1 MPLNEFDPRAEAD
14 RICRRLR
21 ADIHHRFR
29 LRGAV
34 VGVSGGVD
42 SSVVLGLCAK
52 ALGPDR
58 VLALVLPEKESSPD
72 SIRLAQR
79 WADQLGVSS
88 LVEDVTHALEGAG
101 CYSRRDQA
109 IRDIFP
115 EYGEGWTNKVTLPG
129 SLLEDDTLNFFYLTV
144 IGPDGESQRSRLS
157 PDQFWH
163 ITAATDMKQRTRMIM
178 LYYHAERNR
187 YAVVGTGNRNE
198 HDLGFFVKYGDGGV
212 DIAPIRHL
220 LKSQVY
226 ALAEYLD
233 VSEEIR
239 LRPPTSDTYS
249 AETTQEEFFF
259 RLPFEALD
267 GIWARWEAGES
278 LSSISSGLS
287 LSPGQVERIV
297 DDIHRK
303 HRTTAYLRAPI
314 VGYSL
319 DEGENRELT
328 GGREE
333 VGGQATND
341 TSSDSP

>member
-1 MPLNEFDPRAEAD
+1 MPLSEFDPRAEVD
-14 RICRRLR
+14 RLCRQLR
-21 ADIHHRFR
+21 SDIHQRFR

-34 VGVSGGVD
+34 VGVSGGID
-42 SSVVLGLCAK
+42 SSVVLGLSAK

-58 VLALVLPEKESSPD
+58 VLSLVLPEKESSPD
-72 SIRLAQR
+72 SIRLAQQ
-79 WADQLGVSS
+79 WAEKLGVACV
-88 LVEDVTHALEGAG
+88 VEDVTHALEGAG
-101 CYSRRDQA
+101 CYARRDRA

-144 IGPDGESQRSRLS
+144 IAPDGQSMRTRLS

-178 LYYHAERNR
+178 LYYHAEKNR

-212 DIAPIRHL
+212 DVAPIRHL

-226 ALAEYLD
+226 ALAEVLE
-233 VSEEIR
+233 VPEEIR

-249 AETTQEEFFF
+249 AESTQEEFFF
-259 RLPFEALD
+259 RLSFEALD
-267 GIWARWEAGES
+267 TIWARWETGES
-278 LSSISSGLS
+278 VSSISEGLE
-287 LSPGQVERIV
+287 LSQEQVARV
-297 DDIHRK
+297 VKDIKRK

-314 VGYSL
+314 VGYGQ
-319 DEGENRELT
+319 DGEMD
-328 GGREE
+328 
-333 VGGQATND
+333 ATLG
-341 TSSDSP
+341 